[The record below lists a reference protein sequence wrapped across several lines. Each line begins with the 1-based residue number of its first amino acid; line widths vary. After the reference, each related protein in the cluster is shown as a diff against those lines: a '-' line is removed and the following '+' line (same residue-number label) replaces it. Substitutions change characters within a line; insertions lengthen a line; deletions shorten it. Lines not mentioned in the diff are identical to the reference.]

1 MGVMAEQV
9 YGFFM
14 PTTSLLGN
22 GAVKEIGKQAK
33 VLGGT
38 KALIVTDVGLVK
50 LGMVDMVKGYL
61 EQAGLQVAVFDGA
74 EPNPTDI
81 NVRDCLKAWKENGC
95 DLLITFGGGSSHD
108 CGKGMGIM
116 ATSGGDIRDWA
127 GIDTLQADLP
137 PYISINTTA
146 GTASEMTRFAVVTNT
161 DTHVKMIFADARLTA
176 DVAINDPA
184 LMLGLPPALTA
195 ATGMDALTHA
205 VEAYVT
211 TLLSN
216 PITDACAIQ
225 AITLIGKWLRKA
237 VANGSDMEARDAM
250 AYAEYLA
257 GMAFNSAGLGIVHSM
272 AHQPGSL
279 LGKPHGVC
287 NAICLPVVC
296 EFNLM
301 ANAEKYAKVAELL
314 GEDISGLS
322 VMEAAEKAVAAIR
335 RLSRDIGIPAGLAE
349 IGVTEKDIPFMAEN
363 ALKDVCTLFNPR
375 SVKLEDIVG
384 LYKKA
389 M

>member
-1 MGVMAEQV
+1 MGAMPEQV
-9 YGFFM
+9 YSFFM

-22 GAVKEIGKQAK
+22 GAVKEIGKQARI
-33 VLGGT
+33 LGGT
-38 KALIVTDVGLVK
+38 KALIVTDNGLVK
-50 LGMVDMVKGYL
+50 LGMVDMVRKLL
-61 EQAGLQVAVFDGA
+61 EEVGIQVVVFDGV

-81 NVRDCLKAWKENGC
+81 NVRDCLKVWKDNGC
-95 DLLITFGGGSSHD
+95 DLMITFGGGSSHD

-146 GTASEMTRFAVVTNT
+146 GTGSEMTRFAVVTNT

-184 LMLGLPPALTA
+184 LMVGLPPALTA

-216 PITDACAIQ
+216 PITDCLALEAIR
-225 AITLIGKWLRKA
+225 IIGKWLRKA
-237 VANGSDMEARDAM
+237 VANGSDMQARDAM

-287 NAICLPVVC
+287 NAICLPIVC
-296 EFNLM
+296 EYNLM
-301 ANAEKYAKVAELL
+301 ANAEKYAKVAEAL
-314 GEDISGLS
+314 GENVEGLS
-322 VMEAAEKAVAAIR
+322 TIEAAEKAVASIR
-335 RLSRDIGIPAGLAE
+335 KLSRDIGIPTGLAE
-349 IGVTEKDIPFMAEN
+349 IGVTEKDIPIMAEN

-375 SVKLEDIVG
+375 SVKLENLNE

>member
-1 MGVMAEQV
+1 MAEKV
-9 YGFFM
+9 YGFYM
-14 PTTSLLGN
+14 PTVSLLGL
-22 GAVKEIGKQAK
+22 GAVKQIGQQAK

-38 KALIVTDVGLVK
+38 KALIVTDAGLARIGVA
-50 LGMVDMVKGYL
+50 DQIKGYL
-61 EQAGLQVAVFDGA
+61 EEAGLSVTVFDGA
-74 EPNPTDI
+74 EPNPTDL
-81 NVRDCLKAWKENGC
+81 NVRDCLKVWQDNGC
-95 DLLITFGGGSSHD
+95 DLLVTLGGGSSHD
-108 CGKGMGIM
+108 CGKGMAIV

-137 PYISINTTA
+137 PYIAINTTA
-146 GTASEMTRFAVVTNT
+146 GTGSEMTRFAVVTNT
-161 DTHVKMIFADARLTA
+161 DTKVKMVFCDARLTA
-176 DVAINDPA
+176 DVAVNDPG
-184 LMLGLPPALTA
+184 LMVGLPSSLTA

-216 PITDACAIQ
+216 PVTDCLAMQ
-225 AITLIGKWLRKA
+225 AIRLIGKWLRKA
-237 VANGSDMEARDAM
+237 VANGTDLEARDAM

-296 EFNLM
+296 EFNLI

-314 GEDISGLS
+314 GENIEGLTT
-322 VMEAAEKAVAAIR
+322 MEAAEQAVAAIR
-335 RLSRDIGIPAGLAE
+335 RLSRDIGIPKGLAA
-349 IGVTEKDIPFMAEN
+349 IGVTEKDIPVMAEN
-363 ALKDVCTLFNPR
+363 AMKDVCTLFNPR
-375 SVKLEDIVG
+375 TVKVADIIE

>member
-1 MGVMAEQV
+1 MAEKV
-9 YGFFM
+9 YGFYM
-14 PTTSLLGN
+14 PTVSLLGL
-22 GAVKEIGKQAK
+22 GAVKQVGQQAK

-38 KALIVTDVGLVK
+38 KALIVTDAGLARIGVA
-50 LGMVDMVKGYL
+50 DQIKGYL
-61 EQAGLQVAVFDGA
+61 EEAGLSVTVFDGA
-74 EPNPTDI
+74 EPNPTDL
-81 NVRDCLKAWKENGC
+81 NVRDCLKVWQDNGC
-95 DLLITFGGGSSHD
+95 DLLVTLGGGSSHD
-108 CGKGMGIM
+108 CGKGMAIV

-137 PYISINTTA
+137 PYIAINTTA
-146 GTASEMTRFAVVTNT
+146 GTGSEMTRFAVVTNT
-161 DTHVKMIFADARLTA
+161 DTKVKMVFCDARLTA
-176 DVAINDPA
+176 DVAVNDPG
-184 LMLGLPPALTA
+184 LMVGLPSSLTA

-216 PITDACAIQ
+216 PVTDCLAMQ
-225 AITLIGKWLRKA
+225 AIRLIGKWLRKA
-237 VANGSDMEARDAM
+237 VANGTDLEARDAM

-296 EFNLM
+296 EFNLI

-314 GEDISGLS
+314 GENIEGLTT
-322 VMEAAEKAVAAIR
+322 MEAAEQAVAAIR
-335 RLSRDIGIPAGLAE
+335 RLSRDIGIPKGLAA
-349 IGVTEKDIPFMAEN
+349 IGVTEKDIPVMAEN
-363 ALKDVCTLFNPR
+363 AMKDVCTLFNPR
-375 SVKLEDIVG
+375 TVKVADIIE

>member
-1 MGVMAEQV
+1 MGAMAEQV
-9 YGFFM
+9 YSFFM
-14 PTTSLLGN
+14 PKVSLLGN
-22 GAVKEIGKQAK
+22 GAVKDVGQQAK

-38 KALIVTDVGLVK
+38 KALIVTDIGLVK
-50 LGMVDMVKGYL
+50 LGMVDTVKGYL
-61 EQAGLQVAVFDGA
+61 EEAGIQVAVFDGS
-74 EPNPTDI
+74 EPNPTDL
-81 NVRDCLKAWKENGC
+81 NVRDCLKAWQDNGC

-116 ATSGGDIRDWA
+116 ATNGGDIRDWA
-127 GIDTLQADLP
+127 GIDTLKNGLP

-176 DVAINDPA
+176 DVAINDPS
-184 LMLGLPPALTA
+184 LMVGLPPAMTA

-211 TLLSN
+211 TLISN

-225 AITLIGKWLRKA
+225 AITMIGKWLRKA
-237 VANGSDMEARDAM
+237 VANGADMEARDAM

-301 ANAEKYAKVAELL
+301 ANAEKYAKVAEFL
-314 GEDISGLS
+314 GEDITGLS

-335 RLSRDIGIPAGLAE
+335 KLSKDIGIPQGLAE
-349 IGVTEKDIPFMAEN
+349 IGVTEKDISVMAEN

-375 SVKLEDIVG
+375 TVKVENIVE
-384 LYKKA
+384 LYNKA

>member
-1 MGVMAEQV
+1 MGAMAEQV

-22 GAVKEIGKQAK
+22 GAVKEIGKQAN

-38 KALIVTDVGLVK
+38 KALIVTDGGLVK
-50 LGMVDMVKGYL
+50 LGMVDTVKGYL
-61 EQAGLQVAVFDGA
+61 EEAGLQVAVYDGV
-74 EPNPTDI
+74 EPNPTDV
-81 NVRDCLKAWKENGC
+81 NVRECLKVWQDNDC
-95 DLLITFGGGSSHD
+95 DLLVTFGGGSSHD

-127 GIDTLQADLP
+127 GIDTLQANLP

-161 DTHVKMIFADARLTA
+161 DTHVKMVFCDARLTA

-184 LMLGLPPALTA
+184 LMVGLPPALTA

-205 VEAYVT
+205 IEAYVT

-216 PITDACAIQ
+216 PITDALALQ
-225 AITLIGKWLRKA
+225 AISLIGKWLRKA
-237 VANGSDMEARDAM
+237 VANGADMEARDAM

-257 GMAFNSAGLGIVHSM
+257 GMAFDSAGLGIVHSM

-301 ANAEKYAKVAELL
+301 ANAEKYAKVAETL
-314 GEDISGLS
+314 GEDISGLNI
-322 VMEAAEKAVAAIR
+322 MEAAEKAVVAIR
-335 RLSRDIGIPAGLAE
+335 RLSRDVGIPSGLGE
-349 IGVTEKDIPFMAEN
+349 IGVTEKDIPIMAEN

-375 SVKLEDIVG
+375 TVKVEDIVE

-389 M
+389 L

>member
-1 MGVMAEQV
+1 
-9 YGFFM
+9 
-14 PTTSLLGN
+14 
-22 GAVKEIGKQAK
+22 
-33 VLGGT
+33 
-38 KALIVTDVGLVK
+38 
-50 LGMVDMVKGYL
+50 
-61 EQAGLQVAVFDGA
+61 
-74 EPNPTDI
+74 
-81 NVRDCLKAWKENGC
+81 
-95 DLLITFGGGSSHD
+95 
-108 CGKGMGIM
+108 MGIM

-127 GIDTLQADLP
+127 GIDTLQANLP

-161 DTHVKMIFADARLTA
+161 DTHVKMVFCDARLTA

-184 LMLGLPPALTA
+184 LMVGLPPALTA

-205 VEAYVT
+205 IEAYVT

-216 PITDACAIQ
+216 PITDALALQ
-225 AITLIGKWLRKA
+225 AISLIGKWLRKA
-237 VANGSDMEARDAM
+237 VANGADMEARDAM

-301 ANAEKYAKVAELL
+301 ANAEKYAKVAETL
-314 GEDISGLS
+314 GEDISGLNI
-322 VMEAAEKAVAAIR
+322 MEAAEKAVVAIR
-335 RLSRDIGIPAGLAE
+335 RLSRDVGIPSGLGE
-349 IGVTEKDIPFMAEN
+349 IGVTEKDIPIMAEN

-375 SVKLEDIVG
+375 TVKVEDIVE

-389 M
+389 L

>member
-1 MGVMAEQV
+1 MGAMAEQV

-22 GAVKEIGKQAK
+22 GAVKEIGKQAN

-38 KALIVTDVGLVK
+38 KALIVTDGGLVK
-50 LGMVDMVKGYL
+50 LGMVDTVKGYL
-61 EQAGLQVAVFDGA
+61 EEAGLQVAVYDGV
-74 EPNPTDI
+74 EPNPTDV
-81 NVRDCLKAWKENGC
+81 NVRECLKVWQDNDC
-95 DLLITFGGGSSHD
+95 DLLVTFGGGSSHD

-127 GIDTLQADLP
+127 GIDTLQANLP

-161 DTHVKMIFADARLTA
+161 DTHVKMVFCDARLTA

-184 LMLGLPPALTA
+184 LMVGLPPALTA

-205 VEAYVT
+205 IEAYVT

-216 PITDACAIQ
+216 PITDALALQ
-225 AITLIGKWLRKA
+225 AISLIGKWLRKA
-237 VANGSDMEARDAM
+237 VANGADMEARDAM

-301 ANAEKYAKVAELL
+301 ANAEKYAKVAETL
-314 GEDISGLS
+314 GEDISGLNI
-322 VMEAAEKAVAAIR
+322 MEAAEKAVVAIR
-335 RLSRDIGIPAGLAE
+335 RLSRDVGIPSGLGE
-349 IGVTEKDIPFMAEN
+349 IGVTEKDIPIMAEN

-375 SVKLEDIVG
+375 TVKVEDIVE

-389 M
+389 L

>member
-1 MGVMAEQV
+1 MAEQV

-22 GAVKEIGKQAK
+22 GAVKEIGKQAR

-38 KALIVTDVGLVK
+38 KALIVTDGGLVK
-50 LGMVDMVKGYL
+50 LGMVDTVKGYL
-61 EQAGLQVAVFDGA
+61 EEAGLQVAVFDGA
-74 EPNPTDI
+74 EPNPTDV
-81 NVRDCLKAWKENGC
+81 NVRDCLKVWQDNGC
-95 DLLITFGGGSSHD
+95 DLLVTFGGGSSHD

-127 GIDTLQADLP
+127 GIDTLQANLP

-161 DTHVKMIFADARLTA
+161 DTHVKMVFCDARLTA

-184 LMLGLPPALTA
+184 LMVGLPPALTA

-205 VEAYVT
+205 IEAYVT

-216 PITDACAIQ
+216 PITDALALQ
-225 AITLIGKWLRKA
+225 AISLVGKWLRKA
-237 VANGSDMEARDAM
+237 VANGADMEARDAM

-301 ANAEKYAKVAELL
+301 ANAEKYAKVAEAL

-335 RLSRDIGIPAGLAE
+335 RLSRDVDIPSGLGE
-349 IGVTEKDIPFMAEN
+349 IGVTEKDIPIMAEN

-375 SVKLEDIVG
+375 TVKVEDIVE

-389 M
+389 L

>member
-1 MGVMAEQV
+1 
-9 YGFFM
+9 
-14 PTTSLLGN
+14 
-22 GAVKEIGKQAK
+22 
-33 VLGGT
+33 
-38 KALIVTDVGLVK
+38 
-50 LGMVDMVKGYL
+50 
-61 EQAGLQVAVFDGA
+61 
-74 EPNPTDI
+74 
-81 NVRDCLKAWKENGC
+81 
-95 DLLITFGGGSSHD
+95 
-108 CGKGMGIM
+108 
-116 ATSGGDIRDWA
+116 
-127 GIDTLQADLP
+127 
-137 PYISINTTA
+137 
-146 GTASEMTRFAVVTNT
+146 
-161 DTHVKMIFADARLTA
+161 MIFADARLTA

-184 LMLGLPPALTA
+184 LMVGLPPAMTA

-211 TLLSN
+211 TLISN

-225 AITLIGKWLRKA
+225 AITMIGKWLRKA
-237 VANGSDMEARDAM
+237 VANGADMEARDAM

-301 ANAEKYAKVAELL
+301 ANAEKYAKVAEFL
-314 GEDISGLS
+314 GEDITGLS
-322 VMEAAEKAVAAIR
+322 VMEAAEKAVASIR
-335 RLSRDIGIPAGLAE
+335 KLSRDIGIPQGLAE
-349 IGVTEKDIPFMAEN
+349 IGVTEKDIPVMAEN

-375 SVKLEDIVG
+375 TVKLEDIVG
-384 LYKKA
+384 LYNEA

>member
-1 MGVMAEQV
+1 MGAMAEKV
-9 YGFFM
+9 YGFYM
-14 PTTSLLGN
+14 PTVSLLGL
-22 GAVKEIGKQAK
+22 GAVKQVGQQAK

-38 KALIVTDVGLVK
+38 KALIVTDAGLARIGVA
-50 LGMVDMVKGYL
+50 DQIKGYL
-61 EQAGLQVAVFDGA
+61 EEAGLSVTVFDGA
-74 EPNPTDI
+74 EPNPTDL
-81 NVRDCLKAWKENGC
+81 NVRDCLKVWQDNSC
-95 DLLITFGGGSSHD
+95 DLLVTLGGGSSHD
-108 CGKGMGIM
+108 CGKGMAIV

-137 PYISINTTA
+137 PYIAINTTA
-146 GTASEMTRFAVVTNT
+146 GTGSEMTRFAVVTNT
-161 DTHVKMIFADARLTA
+161 DTKVKMVFCDARLTA
-176 DVAINDPA
+176 DVAVNDPG
-184 LMLGLPPALTA
+184 LMVGLPSSLTA

-216 PITDACAIQ
+216 PVTDCLAMQ
-225 AITLIGKWLRKA
+225 AIRLIGKWLRKA
-237 VANGSDMEARDAM
+237 VANGTDLEARDAM

-296 EFNLM
+296 EFNLI

-314 GEDISGLS
+314 GENIEGLTT
-322 VMEAAEKAVAAIR
+322 MEAAEQAVAAIR
-335 RLSRDIGIPAGLAE
+335 RLSRDIGIPKGLAA
-349 IGVTEKDIPFMAEN
+349 IGVTEKDIPVMAEN
-363 ALKDVCTLFNPR
+363 AMKDVCTLFNPR
-375 SVKLEDIVG
+375 TVKVADIIE

>member
-1 MGVMAEQV
+1 
-9 YGFFM
+9 M
-14 PTTSLLGN
+14 PTVSLLGN
-22 GAVKEIGKQAK
+22 GAIKEVGQQAK

-38 KALIVTDVGLVK
+38 KALIVTDPGLVK
-50 LGMVDMVKGYL
+50 LGMVDTLKGYL
-61 EQAGLQVAVFDGA
+61 EEAGLQVAVYDGV
-74 EPNPTDI
+74 EPNPTDQ
-81 NVRDCLKAWKENGC
+81 NVRACHKAWQDNGC

-116 ATSGGDIRDWA
+116 ATCGGDIRDWA
-127 GIDTLQADLP
+127 GIDTLKANLP
-137 PYISINTTA
+137 PYIAINTTA
-146 GTASEMTRFAVVTNT
+146 GTGSEMTRFAVVTNT
-161 DTHVKMIFADARLTA
+161 DTKVKMVFCDARLTA
-176 DVAINDPA
+176 NVAVNDPA
-184 LMLGLPPALTA
+184 LMIGLPPGMTA

-205 VEAYVT
+205 IEAYVT

-216 PITDACAIQ
+216 PLTDCLALQ
-225 AITLIGKWLRKA
+225 AISLIGKWLRKA
-237 VANGSDMEARDAM
+237 VANGQDMEARDAM

-296 EFNLM
+296 EYNLI
-301 ANAEKYAKVAELL
+301 ANAEKYAKVAEAL
-314 GEDISGLS
+314 GENIAGLS
-322 VMEAAEKAVAAIR
+322 VMEAAEAAVAAIR
-335 RLSRDIGIPAGLAE
+335 RLSRDINIPKGLAD
-349 IGVTEKDIPFMAEN
+349 IGVTEKDIPVMAEN

-375 SVKLEDIVG
+375 TVKVEDLIA
-384 LYKKA
+384 LYKQA

>member
-1 MGVMAEQV
+1 MAEKV
-9 YGFFM
+9 YGFYM
-14 PTTSLLGN
+14 PTVSLLGL
-22 GAVKEIGKQAK
+22 GAVKQVGQQAK

-38 KALIVTDVGLVK
+38 KALIVTDAGLARIGVA
-50 LGMVDMVKGYL
+50 DQIKGYL
-61 EQAGLQVAVFDGA
+61 EEAGLSVTVFDGA
-74 EPNPTDI
+74 EPNPTDL
-81 NVRDCLKAWKENGC
+81 NVRDCLKVWQDNGC
-95 DLLITFGGGSSHD
+95 DLLVTLGGGSSHD
-108 CGKGMGIM
+108 CGKGMAIM

-137 PYISINTTA
+137 PYIAINTTA
-146 GTASEMTRFAVVTNT
+146 GTGSEMTRFAVVTNT
-161 DTHVKMIFADARLTA
+161 DTKVKMVFCDARLTA
-176 DVAINDPA
+176 DVAVNDPG
-184 LMLGLPPALTA
+184 LMVGLPSSLTA

-216 PITDACAIQ
+216 PVTDCLAMQ
-225 AITLIGKWLRKA
+225 AIRLIGKWLRKA
-237 VANGSDMEARDAM
+237 VANGTDLEARDAM

-296 EFNLM
+296 EFNLI

-314 GEDISGLS
+314 GENIEGLTT
-322 VMEAAEKAVAAIR
+322 MEAAEQAVAAIR
-335 RLSRDIGIPAGLAE
+335 RLSRDIGIPKGLAA
-349 IGVTEKDIPFMAEN
+349 IGVTEKDIPVMAES
-363 ALKDVCTLFNPR
+363 AMKDVCTLFNPR
-375 SVKLEDIVG
+375 TVKVADIIE